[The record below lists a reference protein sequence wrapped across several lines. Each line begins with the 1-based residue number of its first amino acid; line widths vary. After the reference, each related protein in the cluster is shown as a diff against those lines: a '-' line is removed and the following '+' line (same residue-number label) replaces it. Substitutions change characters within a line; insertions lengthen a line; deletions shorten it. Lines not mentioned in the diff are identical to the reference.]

1 MLEIVSLKNLTIPSP
16 KLFNVPAQ
24 SSHHCLYCN
33 IEQLLEQ
40 IHIWHFPQHTA
51 VVVQDWIDDL

>member
-1 MLEIVSLKNLTIPSP
+1 MLYTVSLKNLIFLLNS
-16 KLFNVPAQ
+16 NVPAQ
-24 SSHHCLYCN
+24 RSHHCLYCN